1 MVVHWDPD
9 SLDVADVAGTA
20 ADDSDPADSAAVD
33 YILAEGIGLGHYDRN
48 PDQVDHY
55 VSRQCRQRTEDT
67 EEPTSNPCGPE
78 GCLRH
83 RPRIGPLAD
92 RAESLRVVEA
102 HKGSPGLGACSHL
115 GHRHIEERE
124 TDTPVVR
131 KVAAGHTVAVGHSP
145 GTDCD
150 AGPDEGWETELRSSE
165 EVDCRDSTWRMCR
178 QRTIGW

>member
-9 SLDVADVAGTA
+9 RTDVADVADTA
-20 ADDSDPADSAAVD
+20 ADGSDPGDSAAVD

-48 PDQVDHY
+48 PDQVDRY
-55 VSRQCRQRTEDT
+55 MICQCRQRTEDT
-67 EEPTSNPCGPE
+67 DAPTSSPYGPE

-83 RPRIGPLAD
+83 RPRTGPLAD
-92 RAESLRVVEA
+92 RAESLRVVEV
-102 HKGSPGLGACSHL
+102 HKGSLGLEAYSHL
-115 GHRHIEERE
+115 GRHHIEERE

-131 KVAAGHTVAVGHSP
+131 KAAAGHTVAVGHSP

-165 EVDCRDSTWRMCR
+165 EVDCRDSTWLICR
-178 QRTIGW
+178 QRTTG